1 MEGFLDGYKA
11 KWRLRTSPSRSFDKV
26 GLHAF
31 LKGYAAADL
40 RSVARVVKCR
50 ALQGIRHQDLVQAA
64 SIVPIRPNCADT
76 LAAVDEWKVISAN
89 WSTRLV
95 SSVLAQAGVSIGTI
109 ETMQI
114 IGNARCVNEARL
126 KRADMQPTVIYVG
139 DSANDVLAMLEADV
153 GIWLVVDDTAS
164 SLLGQL
170 VKAYSIDV
178 RPLMTDCS
186 IAECATI
193 AACRPTVF
201 TMTDWAQLQSDG
213 AIHHVRLVQ

>member
-1 MEGFLDGYKA
+1 MF
-11 KWRLRTSPSRSFDKV
+11 
-26 GLHAF
+26 
-31 LKGYAAADL
+31 
-40 RSVARVVKCR
+40 
-50 ALQGIRHQDLVQAA
+50 
-64 SIVPIRPNCADT
+64 
-76 LAAVDEWKVISAN
+76 VDEEGVTTGAIDVKVQSP
-89 WSTRLV
+89 
-95 SSVLAQAGVSIGTI
+95 
-109 ETMQI
+109 EDK
-114 IGNARCVNEARL
+114 ARCVNEARL

-201 TMTDWAQLQSDG
+201 TMTDWAQLQ
-213 AIHHVRLVQ
+213 VLVGKAYLE